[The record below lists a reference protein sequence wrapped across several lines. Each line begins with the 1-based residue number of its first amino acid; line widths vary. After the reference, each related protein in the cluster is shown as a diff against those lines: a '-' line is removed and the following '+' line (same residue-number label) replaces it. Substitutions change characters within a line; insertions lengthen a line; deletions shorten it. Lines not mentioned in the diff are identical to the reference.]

1 MTAESAAIVSMVLE
15 VRPEHIAMLKA
26 VLESY
31 DNLATIRTADPMR
44 HHLKL
49 WFSPEHHLPDPPHLL
64 TQISIRRNTTL
75 RFPGGWRGYGRL
87 IATSKSLPSH

>member
-49 WFSPEHHLPDPPHLL
+49 WFSPEHQGDIEAVLEELASTCP
-64 TQISIRRNTTL
+64 TRRIS
-75 RFPGGWRGYGRL
+75 
-87 IATSKSLPSH
+87 